1 MIINEMAFSKL
12 DAIDKCI
19 ELGHQFIDHF
29 HKVYKEDQTSYN
41 YIHHCNEMQSWLDKC
56 RRFKLKSTNNYLT
69 PMDLID
75 WFFTAGECVDPDTGF
90 IDNNEIEFYNKF
102 ILLLA
107 LDRNSKII
115 DVLNSMR

>member
-1 MIINEMAFSKL
+1 MIINEMAFSKS

-29 HKVYKEDQTSYN
+29 HKVYKENQTSYN
-41 YIHHCNEMQSWLDKC
+41 YIHHCNEMQSWLDEC
-56 RRFKLKSTNNYLT
+56 RKILIDTNHC
-69 PMDLID
+69 LIGINLLD
-75 WFFTAGECVDPDTGF
+75 WFFTAGECIDSDTGF